1 MGRITDTVK
10 TLLIINVVFYIGSG
24 FLKMRGIDADGLFAL
39 WFPEHPNFKIWQLLT
54 HMFMHGGTTHLFFNM
69 FALYMF
75 GSNIENALGQS
86 KFLFLYFSA
95 GFGAAALQLASMY
108 YSYLPT
114 YDLYLQQGL
123 TAVEMKQFF
132 QQLIDTGQ
140 YRIYEGISQDNAM
153 AMIKAFSTPMV
164 GASGA
169 IFGVVVAFAVLY
181 PNLPLTLMFIPV
193 PIKAKYLIGGYVL
206 MDLYAAITG
215 NNIIGPA
222 NTANWAHLG
231 GALIGFIIIWYWKKN
246 SFNNKRW
253 Y

>member
-1 MGRITDTVK
+1 
-10 TLLIINVVFYIGSG
+10 
-24 FLKMRGIDADGLFAL
+24 
-39 WFPEHPNFKIWQLLT
+39 
-54 HMFMHGGTTHLFFNM
+54 
-69 FALYMF
+69 
-75 GSNIENALGQS
+75 
-86 KFLFLYFSA
+86 
-95 GFGAAALQLASMY
+95 
-108 YSYLPT
+108 
-114 YDLYLQQGL
+114 
-123 TAVEMKQFF
+123 
-132 QQLIDTGQ
+132 
-140 YRIYEGISQDNAM
+140 
-153 AMIKAFSTPMV
+153 MV

-181 PNLPLTLMFIPV
+181 PNLPLMLMFIPV